1 MELWKCSRCT
11 TTLAAVQFVA
21 VGTNLITCGG
31 SLDAGYYRKSFFF
44 SFRQVCT
51 LFSCEILLLEVESG
65 GTTMTPKWSFQ
76 ANKTPCKLVV
86 AA

>member
-1 MELWKCSRCT
+1 
-11 TTLAAVQFVA
+11 
-21 VGTNLITCGG
+21 LITCGG
-31 SLDAGYYRKSFFF
+31 SLVAGYYRKSFFF
-44 SFRQVCT
+44 SFCQVCI
-51 LFSCEILLLEVESG
+51 LFSCEILLLEEESG